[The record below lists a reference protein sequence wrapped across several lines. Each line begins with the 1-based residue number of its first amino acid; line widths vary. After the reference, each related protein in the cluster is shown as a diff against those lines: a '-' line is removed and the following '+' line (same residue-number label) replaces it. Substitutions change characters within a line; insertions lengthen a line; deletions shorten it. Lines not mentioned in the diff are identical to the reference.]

1 MIDLIVDTYG
11 DPNGK
16 ELYIVTTI
24 DEDDSED
31 TDADLWK
38 ANDEL
43 HLYILVKETYLGEE
57 PDDPEDFS
65 DAELALKFERDWGM
79 TILYKKIANIT

>member
-43 HLYILVKETYLGEE
+43 HLYILVK
-57 PDDPEDFS
+57 
-65 DAELALKFERDWGM
+65 
-79 TILYKKIANIT
+79 